1 MDGSRR
7 NQRKSIRLAGYDY
20 RTPGAYFIT
29 VCSHK
34 REFLFG
40 EVLNGVMNI
49 NECGQIVQST
59 WDDLIHHNAGIELGE
74 FVVMPNHIH
83 GVIII
88 NDVVG
93 AGSEPA
99 PTDPAPTELA
109 RTDPAR
115 TPPLSEIVRQ
125 FKTFSARRINALRKT
140 PGVPVWQRNYW
151 EHIIRSEE
159 SYARIC
165 DYIVDNP
172 LRWEEDDLFNG

>member
-34 REFLFG
+34 REYLFG

-49 NECGQIVQST
+49 NEYGQIVQST
-59 WDDLIHHNAGIELGE
+59 WDDLIHHNFGIELGE

-99 PTDPAPTELA
+99 PTDPAPT
-109 RTDPAR
+109 
-115 TPPLSEIVRQ
+115 PPLSEIVRQ
-125 FKTFSARRINALRKT
+125 FKTFSARRMNILRNT
-140 PGVPVWQRNYW
+140 PGVPIWQRNYW
-151 EHIIRSEE
+151 EHIIRSEV

-165 DYIVDNP
+165 DYIVNNP
-172 LRWEEDDLFNG
+172 LWWDEDDLFNG